1 MNKRAE
7 EATRRTAEEAKQ
19 FVEEANRRADEAHR
33 HAKEVIRE
41 TKEAKES
48 FVAELEKRRHEEEK
62 RRHEE
67 EKRVKEMAEQV
78 LAAQARA
85 QAAEQQT
92 LEASKIAEEKIQK
105 AAREASKLQET
116 FMKAMKQFN
125 TNPVHTNSV
134 HKKVGQGKQQEWM
147 DSVDSGSEDEVLHS
161 LSQSYD
167 DDEPMSLA
175 PESSE
180 IRVGGEVGSKFKDMK
195 NSQRGSLSN
204 VRLFLRT
211 FNIC

>member
-1 MNKRAE
+1 L
-7 EATRRTAEEAKQ
+7 
-19 FVEEANRRADEAHR
+19 VEEANRRAEEAHR
-33 HAKEVIRE
+33 RAEEVIRE
-41 TKEAKES
+41 TKEVKES
-48 FVAELEKRRHEEEK
+48 FVAELEKRRYEEEN
-62 RRHEE
+62 
-67 EKRVKEMAEQV
+67 RVKEMAEQI

-92 LEASKIAEEKIQK
+92 LEASKTAEEKIQK

-125 TNPVHTNSV
+125 TNPI
-134 HKKVGQGKQQEWM
+134 HKKVGQGKQQEGM
-147 DSVDSGSEDEVLHS
+147 DSLDSGSEDEVLDF

-167 DDEPMSLA
+167 VDEPMSSATLP

-180 IRVGGEVGSKFKDMK
+180 IRVSGEMGSKFKDRK

-204 VRLFLRT
+204 VRLFLQI
-211 FNIC
+211 FNVCY